1 LANYGAEHHL
11 MIIVADYLK
20 QHPTTADS
28 PLKLPFRGLPMPEGT
43 PPAPAVPRG
52 WRINEIV
59 PMHSAAQ
66 TGGGVSE
73 DMLSQIQA
81 AMSGQ
86 EALPEPSAE
95 VQKKPKKDK
104 SKKKK

>member
-1 LANYGAEHHL
+1 MILVAE
-11 MIIVADYLK
+11 YLK
-20 QHPTTADS
+20 KHPSIPES
-28 PLKLPFRGLPMPEGT
+28 PLKLPLRGLPMPEGI

-59 PMHSAAQ
+59 PLHSAAQ

-73 DMLSQIQA
+73 NMLQEMQA
-81 AMSGQ
+81 AMTGQ
-86 EALPEPSAE
+86 EPPAPSTE

>member
-1 LANYGAEHHL
+1 

-20 QHPTTADS
+20 KHPTTADS
-28 PLKLPFRGLPMPEGT
+28 PLKLPLRGLPIPEGT

-52 WRINEIV
+52 WRINEVV
-59 PMHSAAQ
+59 PLHSAAQ

-73 DMLSQIQA
+73 DMLKDIQA
-81 AMSGQ
+81 AMTGQ
-86 EALPEPSAE
+86 EPPAAIAD

-104 SKKKK
+104 AKKKK